1 MRVGWRIIGLGSPL
15 ESPRFRSDPTESRE
29 LPRPLAK
36 FHEHFRIASSRDN
49 SCQIF
54 TIIAFLTFAR
64 SLA

>member
-36 FHEHFRIASSRDN
+36 FHEHFPRWNRVKSR
-49 SCQIF
+49 
-54 TIIAFLTFAR
+54 
-64 SLA
+64 